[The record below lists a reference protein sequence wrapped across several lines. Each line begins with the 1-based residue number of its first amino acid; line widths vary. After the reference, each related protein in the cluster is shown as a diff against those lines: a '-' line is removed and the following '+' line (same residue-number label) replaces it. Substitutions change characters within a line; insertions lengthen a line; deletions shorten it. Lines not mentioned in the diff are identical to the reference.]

1 MCVVSCI
8 FAGAACEHMLNVTCT
23 RRCKMA
29 VEVVDDAWRLS
40 YGGVG
45 SVVQTK
51 WKRDKGSTHV
61 ICRNLQFCMCGLCK
75 YSMHRYKITKEVVVG
90 EKDIKRDNMAC
101 NRLNKRN
108 IIGRI
113 VLVAED

>member
-1 MCVVSCI
+1 MVGWEVWYKQNGRGI
-8 FAGAACEHMLNVTCT
+8 KVAC
-23 RRCKMA
+23 
-29 VEVVDDAWRLS
+29 S
-40 YGGVG
+40 
-45 SVVQTK
+45 
-51 WKRDKGSTHV
+51 
-61 ICRNLQFCMCGLCK
+61 NLQICMCGLCK
-75 YSMHRYKITKEVVVG
+75 YIMHRYKITKEVVVG

>member
-1 MCVVSCI
+1 
-8 FAGAACEHMLNVTCT
+8 
-23 RRCKMA
+23 
-29 VEVVDDAWRLS
+29 
-40 YGGVG
+40 
-45 SVVQTK
+45 
-51 WKRDKGSTHV
+51 
-61 ICRNLQFCMCGLCK
+61 MCGLCK
-75 YSMHRYKITKEVVVG
+75 YIMHRYKITKEVVVG